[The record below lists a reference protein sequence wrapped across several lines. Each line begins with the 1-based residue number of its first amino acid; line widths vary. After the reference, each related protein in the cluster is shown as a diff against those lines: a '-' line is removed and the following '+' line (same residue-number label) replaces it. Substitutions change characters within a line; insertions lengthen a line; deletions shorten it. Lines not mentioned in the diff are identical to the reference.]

1 MVKTLAT
8 TGLLILGLVLAG
20 PATADFKRD
29 YGTGLKAL
37 QDGDLERAVDD
48 FQNAIAENPDSAE
61 RVRIYGMRF
70 EPYLPHFYLGQAR
83 FQAGD
88 CAGALNAWQEAER
101 RGVIQGQNGYADLQ
115 TNQASC
121 SRAVLDPAQVAA
133 AQQAVDDLRNTVA
146 QMDELKSKMGRDWT
160 DTWQRALDDAARRLG
175 DYQNQLG
182 AAEASSDAS
191 AVDTIAASAQGES
204 ANLRALWT
212 EASQRLAAL
221 EQRREA
227 ERAAQQKTQ
236 AKVALTQAI
245 AAARTELSEP
255 TSDPQLQTLAQE
267 LNTLADQG
275 SNLSSNA
282 SVRSVQNLT
291 RSLTSSMRAYRQAR
305 QDKQNQQLEA
315 ARRTPPPELRQLAEL
330 YFAGRYEQVRQRS
343 APDSFSEERARVQA
357 LLFRA
362 AASFNA
368 YTLGGNNQA
377 ELLRAAQNDIRAIKR
392 IQQGFSPYLSAFPP
406 KFLTLFENTL

>member
-1 MVKTLAT
+1 MVKALLTA
-8 TGLLILGLVLAG
+8 GLCLLGLALSH
-20 PATADFKRD
+20 PAHADFKRD

-37 QDGDLERAVDD
+37 QDGDLERAVND
-48 FQNAIAENPDSAE
+48 FQKAIAENPDSAE

-70 EPYLPHFYLGQAR
+70 EPYLPHFYLGEAR
-83 FQAGD
+83 FRAGD
-88 CAGALNAWQEAER
+88 CAGALNAWQESER
-101 RGVIQGQNGYADLQ
+101 RGIIQGQNGYADLQ
-115 TNQASC
+115 SNQASC

-146 QMDELKSKMGRDWT
+146 QMDELKAKMGRDWT
-160 DTWQRALDDAARRLG
+160 DTWQQALDDAARRLG
-175 DYQNQLG
+175 DYQSQLS
-182 AAEASSDAS
+182 AAEAASDAS

-221 EQRREA
+221 ERRRDA
-227 ERAAQQKTQ
+227 ERAAQQKTR
-236 AKVALTQAI
+236 ARVELTQAI

-255 TSDPQLQTLAQE
+255 ATDQQLQAQAQE
-267 LNTLADQG
+267 LNSLADQG
-275 SNLSSNA
+275 SNLASSA
-282 SVRSVQNLT
+282 SLRSVQNLT
-291 RSLTSSMRAYRQAR
+291 RSLTSSVRAYRQAV
-305 QDKQNQQLEA
+305 QDKQNQQMAE

-343 APDSFSEERARVQA
+343 APDSFSEQRARVQA

-368 YTLGGNNQA
+368 YTLGGDTQPN
-377 ELLRAAQNDIRAIKR
+377 LLRAAQNDIRAIKR
-392 IQQGFSPYLSAFPP
+392 IQSGFSPYLSAFPP